1 MQHSCCVLYQPPLVN
16 ATLLLRFPWVALQS
30 GSAGRLTLTGCRGLR
45 DRVQHAMARDRVVER
60 GAEMRSLAIVAGETR
75 VRLGDVGGR
84 AVQRRESVL
93 LRHGQDL
100 ERRLRA
106 VAATYGQL
114 EDLGLAAVS
123 RNLEVALGAVDL
135 PEQLRATRSPAAI
148 VNRERGPALEQPGDA
163 HLIVRVHRLAL
174 SRPR

>member
-1 MQHSCCVLYQPPLVN
+1 MQRQTLRQACPAIMN
-16 ATLLLRFPWVALQS
+16 APA
-30 GSAGRLTLTGCRGLR
+30 GSTGRLTLTGCRRLL
-45 DRVQHAMARDRVVER
+45 DRVQHPMAGDRVVER

-75 VRLGDVGGR
+75 VRLGNVGGR
-84 AVQRRESVL
+84 AVQRRQSVQ

-106 VAATYGQL
+106 VAATYGHL
-114 EDLGLAAVS
+114 EDLGLAAVR

-135 PEQLRATRSPAAI
+135 PEQVRATRSRAAI

-163 HLIVRVHRLAL
+163 
-174 SRPR
+174 